1 MVYRKTI
8 ERTSSDLTVGRLARR
23 DIRNPQLQA
32 CLTGPNGAVIRE
44 ALCNT
49 ELNTFSLQKEKQS
62 KGLSSQNTF
71 TVIQRYTACICT
83 KLYQGV

>member
-49 ELNTFSLQKEKQS
+49 ELNTFSLQKGKNNPRVYHY
-62 KGLSSQNTF
+62 KTHL
-71 TVIQRYTACICT
+71 R
-83 KLYQGV
+83 